1 MGDKNELVFDPHLV
15 RLIEMEEQRKNFNLL
30 VHKFTSQCWDLCMGT
45 PGHRLDKKTEG
56 CITSCVDRMID
67 TSNFV
72 VHRLE
77 KEGDAISRRTPK
89 PLSEDLSEPTQDFKW
104 Q

>member
-1 MGDKNELVFDPHLV
+1 MGDKSEPVIDQQLLRFVAA
-15 RLIEMEEQRKNFNLL
+15 EEQRKVFNMY
-30 VHKFTSQCWDLCMGT
+30 VHKLTSQCWDLCVGT
-45 PGHRLDKKTEG
+45 PSQRLDKKTES
-56 CITSCVDRMID
+56 CISNCVERLID

-77 KEGDAISRRTPK
+77 KEGEAMMRHPVSDVT
-89 PLSEDLSEPTQDFKW
+89 EDLGDSGQGFKW